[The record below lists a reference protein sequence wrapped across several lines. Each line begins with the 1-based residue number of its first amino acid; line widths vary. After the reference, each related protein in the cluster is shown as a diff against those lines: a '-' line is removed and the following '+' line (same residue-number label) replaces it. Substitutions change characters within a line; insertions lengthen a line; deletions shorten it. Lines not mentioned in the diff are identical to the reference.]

1 MINPSIEA
9 QVKVR
14 KKVEEHNIALNEFSA
29 WENNIKEDDANISRR
44 KRNNSIQNLK
54 QAAKNDE
61 KDNTSSLDV
70 NNSIYND
77 IISQYDKGTMSSSA
91 LVFRSNKASI
101 TNTAVEQPPPA
112 SHNPEKKSN
121 QELEEEERQKGN
133 TMFSVGDYH
142 GAINHYSKSVQ
153 LNPSSLLAYS
163 NRGEKK
169 QV

>member
-54 QAAKNDE
+54 QAAENDE
-61 KDNTSSLDV
+61 KDNSLDV
-70 NNSIYND
+70 NNSIDND
-77 IISQYDKGTMSSSA
+77 IISEFDEGTISSSA

-101 TNTAVEQPPPA
+101 TNTAVEQPPPV

-169 QV
+169 KV